1 MRSVGSTPGRA
12 RGCARTAPARPR
24 RDKRRRTTIVAWGAC
39 MRLPAVLRSTLLV
52 AVCAAVFLPAS
63 TLADENQGWQTDE
76 THIHSNFGLTMFQ
89 TISSR
94 ITVPVTTLLHN
105 SRSTITGVR
114 WSCESDVKQTIPT
127 SFKGTGASEETFTVN
142 LTIDPSLCPKGWQEI
157 RVTSDATLPDG
168 SREFTTSR
176 ECVNIAT
183 GNGTSQN
190 YCGGPT
196 VAGRCGG
203 GAWYAA
209 TDYLIG
215 FVDCRD
221 WLKASSTGA
230 GFRPGDKIRV
240 RTQSTGGG
248 SAAFDP
254 AFHSADPGAG
264 IQSTPP
270 SNAWTTI
277 TVPSLPPGMRKLHLR
292 DRLLGYSGAVVMPLK
307 IIASDTTAPTAPGG
321 LATSNV
327 TATGATLGWTASS
340 DSVGVDHYE
349 VFADGVLVGST
360 KALTFDVTGLT
371 CGTAHVLGVQAR
383 DAANNVST
391 RSELTVTT
399 AVCPGDTQA
408 PSAPANVRAAATA
421 ATSIT
426 LAWDAATDDVGVT
439 GYKVFRDGVF
449 VADVTTGTS
458 FPVTGLSCATS
469 YILEVS
475 AFDAAGHDGPRGSLT
490 ATTSSCPP
498 TGDTTV
504 PSTPANLHSTDST
517 QTTATVAWD
526 AAQDNVGVAGYL
538 VFLDGNQVGDVGG
551 DVLSFTYDGLSCST
565 THTAEVKAYDATG
578 NKSASSASLGFTTA
592 ACASATTTVTA
603 AADAYVDSSRRSSNF
618 GAATVLFLEGD
629 PVRHV
634 FMRFAVPAGTPTRAA
649 LRFWSNTSSS
659 SGFSVSVATASWAE
673 STLTFRNAPAFGA
686 AIATNESIT
695 VGSNSIEI
703 PVGQLTP
710 GADVTLVLT
719 RTVSA
724 RTDIQSKENTNKP
737 ALVITT

>member
-1 MRSVGSTPGRA
+1 
-12 RGCARTAPARPR
+12 
-24 RDKRRRTTIVAWGAC
+24 

-52 AVCAAVFLPAS
+52 TVCAALFLPAS
-63 TLADENQGWQTDE
+63 TLADENQGWQNDE

-114 WSCESDVKQTIPT
+114 WSCEADVKQTIPT
-127 SFKGTGASEETFTVN
+127 SFKGTGAGEETFTVN

-209 TDYLIG
+209 TEYLIA

-221 WLKASSTGA
+221 WLRASSAGA
-230 GFRPGDKIRV
+230 GFHPGDKIRV

-254 AFHSADPGAG
+254 AFHAADPGAG

-307 IIASDTTAPTAPGG
+307 IIASDTTAPTPPGG

-371 CGTAHVLGVQAR
+371 CGTAHLLGVQAR

-391 RSELTVTT
+391 RSELTVRT
-399 AVCPGDTQA
+399 ADCPTDTQA
-408 PSAPANVRAAATA
+408 PSAPANLRPTATA

-426 LAWDAATDDVGVT
+426 LAWDAANDDVGVT
-439 GYKVFRDGVF
+439 GYKVFKDDAF
-449 VADVTTGTS
+449 VADVTAGTS
-458 FPVTGLSCATS
+458 FAFGGLTCGTS
-469 YILEVS
+469 YLLEVS
-475 AFDAAGHDGPRGSLT
+475 AFDAAGNLGARGSLT
-490 ATTSSCPP
+490 AKTSACPP
-498 TGDTTV
+498 TGDTTA
-504 PSTPANLHSTDST
+504 PSAPANLRSTGAT

-526 AAQDNVGVAGYL
+526 AAQDNVGVAGYV
-538 VFLDGNQVGDVGG
+538 VFLDGIQVADVGN
-551 DVLSFTYDGLSCST
+551 VLTFTYNGLSCGTPHS
-565 THTAEVKAYDATG
+565 AQVKAYDAAG
-578 NKSASSASLGFTTA
+578 NASGLSTAFGFTTA
-592 ACASATTTVTA
+592 ACPGATTTVTP
-603 AADAYVDSSRRSSNF
+603 AADAYVDSGRPSSNF

-634 FMRFAVPAGTPTRAA
+634 FMRFAVPAGTPTSAA

-659 SGFSVSVATASWAE
+659 SGFSVSVATASTWAE
-673 STLTFRNAPAFGA
+673 STLTFQNAPAFGA
-686 AIATNESIT
+686 AIATKASIT
-695 VGSNSIEI
+695 VGSNSIAI
-703 PVGQLTP
+703 PIEQLTP

-719 RTVSA
+719 RTASS